1 MYIVKEYL
9 SGNTVAIVSRKEDA
23 VAMIRNNLPNE
34 PRLIIE
40 EYRK

>member
-9 SGNTVAIVSRKEDA
+9 TGRTVAIVSRKADA
-23 VAMIRNNLPNE
+23 VAMIRSTLKDE

-40 EYRK
+40 VQR

>member
-9 SGNTVAIVSRKEDA
+9 SGNTVAVCSRKQDA
-23 VAMIRNNLPNE
+23 VAMIRSTLKDQ

-40 EYRK
+40 VKP